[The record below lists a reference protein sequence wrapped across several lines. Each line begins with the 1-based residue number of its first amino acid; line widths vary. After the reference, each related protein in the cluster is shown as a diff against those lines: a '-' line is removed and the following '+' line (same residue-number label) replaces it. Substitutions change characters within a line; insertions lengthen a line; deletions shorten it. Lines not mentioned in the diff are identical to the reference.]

1 MKRFNE
7 FNNKDSIILKYSMA
21 PVLIM
26 GAMFVFLAFLFV
38 VANGPDTANPNLPED
53 YAFVGSEQS
62 APNSDGNTNS
72 GYKVVQTGST
82 HVEDGETVT
91 DHYNLLM
98 KDENGDGNYEVISSE
113 RLMLSELQESN
124 D

>member
-1 MKRFNE
+1 MKRINE
-7 FNNKDSIILKYSMA
+7 FNNKDSIFLKYSMA
-21 PVLIM
+21 PIIIM
-26 GAMFVFLAFLFV
+26 GAMFVFLSFLFV

-53 YAFVGSEQS
+53 YSFVGAEQTV
-62 APNSDGNTNS
+62 PDSDGDTNS

-82 HVEDGETVT
+82 HLEDGETVT

-98 KDENGDGNYEVISSE
+98 KDENGDGNYKVISSE
-113 RLMLSELQESN
+113 KLMLSELQESN